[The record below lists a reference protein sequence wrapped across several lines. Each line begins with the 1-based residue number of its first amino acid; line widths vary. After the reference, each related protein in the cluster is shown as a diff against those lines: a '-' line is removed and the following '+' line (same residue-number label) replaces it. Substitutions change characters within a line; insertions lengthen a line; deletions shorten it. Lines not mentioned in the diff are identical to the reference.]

1 MISSGRVPFA
11 ALVQMQ
17 SVLSGLGLGL
27 LVVLV
32 MLVVLPPGERR
43 LVRGPLILL
52 VIYAGARGGMAVLP
66 EGQFPAKL
74 LHFIAVFAWCAA
86 IVRSLFILF
95 ASARLQRIVG
105 KPWPKIMRDVVQ
117 AVLFVVIGLIA
128 LRAIG
133 LEPGQLLTTS
143 ALLTAVLGLSMQDT
157 LGNLFAGLALQGQ
170 QTVGVGDWVRY
181 SDGPD
186 GIGEVTEI
194 NWRATHLLTTSRV
207 QVIVPNSVL
216 ARAVVRNF
224 SRPTRVVRRETE
236 LVLPFSVSPERAR
249 SLSLAAIRDLDGVLD
264 EPEPHVIV
272 SGFDDRG
279 VKYGVRWFLTD
290 YARVEQLEGA
300 VRQRLLYAVRRA
312 EIDIPYPHRSVT
324 LAQPSA
330 SVLANAHFSEPPP
343 AVAPQTYTERLARFD
358 LFKPLSPAE
367 LASLGESARSALYA
381 PGEAIIRQG
390 DPGTELFAVERGRVE
405 VVIALENRQPLRVA
419 TLEPGA
425 VVGELALLTGER
437 RTATVQALAE
447 TEVIVISRNAFKQVF
462 DQNPEL
468 MDRLSKRLAQR
479 MDQLN
484 QAVSDATNGESDS
497 DRRSDILMQRIR
509 KFFTG

>member
-1 MISSGRVPFA
+1 
-11 ALVQMQ
+11 MQ

-27 LVVLV
+27 LVVLIV
-32 MLVVLPPGERR
+32 LVLLPSGERR

-52 VIYAGARGGMAVLP
+52 FIYAGSRGAMSLIP
-66 EGQFPAKL
+66 DGQFPSKL
-74 LHFIAVFAWCAA
+74 LHFVAVFAWCAA
-86 IVRSLFILF
+86 IVRSLFVLF
-95 ASARLQRIVG
+95 ASARLARVLG

-117 AVLFVVIGLIA
+117 AVLYVVIALIA

-143 ALLTAVLGLSMQDT
+143 ALLTAILGFSMQDT

-170 QTVGVGDWVRY
+170 QTVGIGDWVRF

-194 NWRATHLLTTSRV
+194 NWRSTHFLTNARV

-216 ARAVVRNF
+216 SRAIIRNF
-224 SRPTRVVRRETE
+224 SRPSRIVRHETE
-236 LVLPFSVSPERAR
+236 LLLPYSVSPERAR
-249 SLSLAAIRDLDGVLD
+249 TLALGAIRGLDGILA
-264 EPEPHVIV
+264 EPEPHVLV
-272 SGFDDRG
+272 SRFDDAG
-279 VKYGVRWFLTD
+279 VRYAVRWFFND
-290 YARVEQLEGA
+290 YGRVDPLDSA

-312 EIDIPYPHRSVT
+312 EIDIPYPHRSVM
-324 LAQPSA
+324 LARTSA
-330 SVLANAHFSEPPP
+330 SHLADTHFSEPPP
-343 AVAPQTYTERLARFD
+343 PETPKGYTERLARFD
-358 LFKPLSPAE
+358 LFKPLTAE
-367 LASLGESARSALYA
+367 QLASLAESARVALYA

-405 VVIALENRQPLRVA
+405 VVVALENRQPLRVA
-419 TLEPGA
+419 LLEPGA

-447 TEVIVISRNAFKQVF
+447 TEVIVVSRNAFKQVF
-462 DQNPEL
+462 DANPEL
-468 MDRLSKRLAQR
+468 VESLTQRLAQR

-509 KFFTG
+509 KFFAG